1 MRHFEQEDAQQP
13 QQIPA
18 QCSCPYGQPSPKRS
32 RGTQALITILVFVAA
47 AFVIGFGS
55 YAVILTVQQ
64 HMNQT
69 TRSETAS
76 DAVGFSSSSENHNQ
90 SSGAESTVGSN
101 TDASFKGLTLQHA
114 GTETLSAKKV
124 YRTVSPSVVSIAVRG
139 TTKTTYGSGIVLT
152 EDGYILTAASLLG
165 YNRDAEVTIRTE
177 QNIADK
183 AVVVGFDSTTDL
195 AILKADGTF
204 PSAELAKNT
213 LSVGD
218 RVYTVTAAE
227 EAIYHGV
234 LNDTGISSIDRT
246 VSYDSVN
253 VSGCSQLNSRLSESA
268 IGGAAVNESGQVTGM
283 VLVDEEGQSYL
294 LPMER
299 VSQKITDLIRNG
311 YVTGKVRLGISGIAI
326 TQEDADAYGVPKG
339 VVIVEIQKNGG
350 FAETDAQA
358 GDIIT
363 KMDGVSIVT
372 MGDISA
378 VLEKHQAGDTIEVEL
393 YRMMESGES
402 ETKTVQVTL
411 KQDTGQTQE

>member
-152 EDGYILTAASLLG
+152 EDG
-165 YNRDAEVTIRTE
+165 
-177 QNIADK
+177 
-183 AVVVGFDSTTDL
+183 
-195 AILKADGTF
+195 
-204 PSAELAKNT
+204 
-213 LSVGD
+213 
-218 RVYTVTAAE
+218 
-227 EAIYHGV
+227 
-234 LNDTGISSIDRT
+234 
-246 VSYDSVN
+246 
-253 VSGCSQLNSRLSESA
+253 
-268 IGGAAVNESGQVTGM
+268 
-283 VLVDEEGQSYL
+283 
-294 LPMER
+294 
-299 VSQKITDLIRNG
+299 
-311 YVTGKVRLGISGIAI
+311 
-326 TQEDADAYGVPKG
+326 
-339 VVIVEIQKNGG
+339 
-350 FAETDAQA
+350 
-358 GDIIT
+358 
-363 KMDGVSIVT
+363 
-372 MGDISA
+372 
-378 VLEKHQAGDTIEVEL
+378 
-393 YRMMESGES
+393 
-402 ETKTVQVTL
+402 
-411 KQDTGQTQE
+411 